1 MRLKALMTKHYDIN
15 VYETG
20 NGKEPYTEWVESLDQ
35 TASARIDARLT
46 RIEKNGNRGDC
57 EPVGDG
63 VFELKLD
70 FGPGYRIYFG
80 YETDKML
87 ILLLGGYKKGQQ
99 KNIDKA
105 REYWR
110 EYISQKRGKK

>member
-1 MRLKALMTKHYDIN
+1 MTKHYDIN

-35 TASARIDARLT
+35 TASVRIDARLT
-46 RIEKNGNRGDC
+46 RIEKNGNMGDC

-105 REYWR
+105 KEYWR
-110 EYISQKRGKK
+110 EYISPKRGKK